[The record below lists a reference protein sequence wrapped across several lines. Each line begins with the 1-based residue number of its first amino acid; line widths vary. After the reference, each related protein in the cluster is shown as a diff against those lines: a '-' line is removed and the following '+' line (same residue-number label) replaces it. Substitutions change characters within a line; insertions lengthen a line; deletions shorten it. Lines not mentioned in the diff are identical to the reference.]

1 MKDKEDDNEVFDL
14 KKTSLDNLFY
24 FSYGEP
30 FSPCSFLICIAG
42 MRRKGGNGLLYYEA
56 NKIYVCPRFWDLNAA
71 FAYGGYECKGDSFAG
86 SAQI

>member
-1 MKDKEDDNEVFDL
+1 LCRLKLESEVKDKEDDNEVFDL

-42 MRRKGGNGLLYYEA
+42 MRRKGGNGLLYY
-56 NKIYVCPRFWDLNAA
+56 
-71 FAYGGYECKGDSFAG
+71 
-86 SAQI
+86 